1 MMKKNSRIVL
11 VLVLVMGLVL
21 TMVACDRTEKP
32 GTNNAAPTANEQQ
45 KEKNEVSYKVGT
57 EPTFP
62 PFEFLDK
69 QTQEITG
76 FDVELIKAIA
86 EESGIKV
93 DVQNLGFDALI
104 PALQSGTIDI
114 IASGMTIDD
123 RRKEQVDFTK
133 PYINSGLAIAV
144 AKSNSTIKSEADLE
158 GTKVAVQIGT
168 TGAKKA
174 LNLKSRGLVKKVM
187 TYDTVDVLMAELAKG
202 TVDAVIN
209 DLPVT
214 LEFINKGHDEIKIVG
229 EPMDSEQY
237 GFAVAKGNTELL
249 AKLDAGL
256 KKVMENGKYAE
267 LMQKYNLPENAW
279 PK

>member
-1 MMKKNSRIVL
+1 MKKSRRIVVALLL
-11 VLVLVMGLVL
+11 VLSLVL
-21 TMVACDRTEKP
+21 TMTACGKTEKP
-32 GTNNAAPTANEQQ
+32 EANTNTSATNTEQ
-45 KEKNEVSYKVGT
+45 KEVIYKVGT

-62 PFEFLDK
+62 PFEFFDK

-93 DVQNLGFDALI
+93 EIQNLGFDALI
-104 PALQSGTIDI
+104 PALQSGTIHI
-114 IASGMTIDD
+114 IASGMSIDD

-144 AKSNSTIKSEADLE
+144 AKSNNTIKSEADLE
-158 GTKVAVQIGT
+158 GKTVAVQIGT

-174 LNLKSRGLVKKVM
+174 LDLKSKGLVKKVM
-187 TYDTVDVLMAELAKG
+187 TYDTVDVVMAELAKG
-202 TVDAVIN
+202 TVDVVIN

-214 LEFINKGHDEIKIVG
+214 QEFISKGHNEIKIVG
-229 EPMDSEQY
+229 DPMGSEQY
-237 GFAVAKGNTELL
+237 GFAVAKENKELL
-249 AKLDAGL
+249 AKLNAGL
-256 KKVMENGKYAE
+256 RKVIENGKYAE
-267 LMQKYNLPENAW
+267 LMNKYNLPENAW